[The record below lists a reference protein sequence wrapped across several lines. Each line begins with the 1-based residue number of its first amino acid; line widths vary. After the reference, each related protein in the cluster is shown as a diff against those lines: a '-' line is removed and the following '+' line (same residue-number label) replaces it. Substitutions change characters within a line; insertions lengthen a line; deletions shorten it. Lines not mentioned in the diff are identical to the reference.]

1 MGSGRVPEMWD
12 LGEYQK
18 GRIRAS
24 TRNVG
29 SGRVPEMWD
38 LGEYQKGGIWASTR
52 KVGSGRV
59 PEMWDLGENQKCR
72 IQASTRKVEIWVST
86 SSGRNPGEMLEN
98 PEQAKRSKQ
107 TQGKVVGPSMTSRV
121 YQQMTRISQKSNTIM
136 TKEGGMP

>member
-1 MGSGRVPEMWD
+1 MGSGQVPEMWD

-18 GRIRAS
+18 CGIWAS

-38 LGEYQKGGIWASTR
+38 LGEYQKCGIQASTGNVGYGRIPEMWDLGEYQKCGIWASTR
-52 KVGSGRV
+52 NVGSGRV
-59 PEMWDLGENQKCR
+59 PER
-72 IQASTRKVEIWVST
+72 VEIRVST
-86 SSGRNPGEMLEN
+86 GSGRNPGEMLEN

-121 YQQMTRISQKSNTIM
+121 YQQMT
-136 TKEGGMP
+136 